1 MCSTVFYE
9 MVAPLS
15 DKICPTGRRQP
26 VVTPKRRGVEILV
39 LPPLTGALKRD
50 GIPDGVTISGMKFIS
65 GQIPQNGSAYVR
77 GGYVWS
83 YRSALAIWLN

>member
-9 MVAPLS
+9 VVASLF

-50 GIPDGVTISGMKFIS
+50 GIPGGVTNSLTISDIKFIS
-65 GQIPQNGSAYVR
+65 GQIPQYGFP
-77 GGYVWS
+77 
-83 YRSALAIWLN
+83 